1 MTIPPE
7 PWDAPAAAEG
17 VVTGA
22 GAVPLVGSDEPQAAR
37 RIETAAP
44 AARADGFISINTD
57 MDLVGFN
64 VVSRV
69 VTMNS
74 NPHLSGRV
82 TAGYSNPQTGK
93 NDLADRSASA
103 PTGDHRVARRP
114 IDLRMGATTMV
125 MIRPSA
131 GNALTLRVSLQRV
144 PGTLGKLTSA
154 LGAAGA
160 LVDTVDI
167 IEQTDDVIV
176 RQIQVETRGNAHG
189 LEVVAAART
198 VAGVELLTVSDR
210 VFDRHL
216 GGKIE
221 VTPKFP
227 VLTRDDLSMA
237 YTPGVGRVCTAIS
250 EKRDLVWDFTIKSNA
265 VAVLTDGTAVL
276 GLGDIGPEAAMP
288 VMEGKAMLF
297 KQLANVDAYPI
308 CVATSGVEELVA
320 LGKAIAPGFGGI
332 NLEDV
337 AAPVCFEVE
346 RRLQEEL
353 DIPVFHDDQHG
364 TAIVSLAALYGA
376 ATVVGKRLEDL
387 NVVFL
392 GMGAAGVACIKLW
405 QHAGVGNFIGVDS
418 KGIVSVD
425 RTDLN
430 EQKRSIAETSNPQGR
445 KGGLEEALVGA
456 DVFVGVSGPNLVKP
470 EWVATMAKDAI
481 VFAMANPIPE
491 IMPEEMPDNVAV
503 VATGRSDYANQ
514 INNVLVFPGLFRG
527 LLDSRARSVDMSMK
541 VAAARALA
549 DIVAQDGASS
559 DFIVPSIFDAR
570 VVPAVAKAVQKAA
583 ASAGLASVPLA
594 ARAALI

>member
-1 MTIPPE
+1 
-7 PWDAPAAAEG
+7 
-17 VVTGA
+17 
-22 GAVPLVGSDEPQAAR
+22 
-37 RIETAAP
+37 
-44 AARADGFISINTD
+44 
-57 MDLVGFN
+57 
-64 VVSRV
+64 
-69 VTMNS
+69 
-74 NPHLSGRV
+74 
-82 TAGYSNPQTGK
+82 
-93 NDLADRSASA
+93 
-103 PTGDHRVARRP
+103 
-114 IDLRMGATTMV
+114 MV

-131 GNALTLRVSLQRV
+131 GNTLTLRVSLQRV
-144 PGTLGKLTSA
+144 PGTLGRLTSA

-160 LVDTVDI
+160 LIDTIDI
-167 IEQTDDVIV
+167 IEHQGDVII
-176 RQIQVETRGNAHG
+176 RQILIETRGEAHG
-189 LEVVAAART
+189 LEVVKAARS
-198 VAGVELLTVSDR
+198 VAGVELLSVSDR
-210 VFDRHL
+210 VFDRHR

-221 VTPKFP
+221 VTAKFP

-250 EKRDLVWDFTIKSNA
+250 EQTDLVWDYTIKSNS

-276 GLGDIGPEAAMP
+276 GLGDLGPEGAMP

-308 CVATSGVEELVA
+308 CVRTSGVEELVA
-320 LGKAIAPGFGGI
+320 VGKAIAPGFGGI

-376 ATVVGKRLEDL
+376 CDVVGKRLEDL

-405 QHAGVGNFIGVDS
+405 QHAGVGHFIGVDR
-418 KGIVSVD
+418 KGIVHQD

-445 KGGLEEALVGA
+445 RGGLEQALVGA
-456 DVFVGVSGPNLVKP
+456 DVFVGVSGPGLVKP

-527 LLDSRARSVDMSMK
+527 LLDCRARSVDMSMK
-541 VAAARALA
+541 VAAARAIA
-549 DIVAQDGASS
+549 DIVAEDGAST
-559 DFIVPSIFDAR
+559 DFIVPSIFDSR
-570 VVPAVAKAVQKAA
+570 VVPAVAKAVRKAA
-583 ASAGLASVPLA
+583 TAAGLGSASALAKT
-594 ARAALI
+594 ALI

>member
-1 MTIPPE
+1 
-7 PWDAPAAAEG
+7 
-17 VVTGA
+17 
-22 GAVPLVGSDEPQAAR
+22 
-37 RIETAAP
+37 
-44 AARADGFISINTD
+44 
-57 MDLVGFN
+57 
-64 VVSRV
+64 
-69 VTMNS
+69 
-74 NPHLSGRV
+74 
-82 TAGYSNPQTGK
+82 
-93 NDLADRSASA
+93 
-103 PTGDHRVARRP
+103 
-114 IDLRMGATTMV
+114 MV

-131 GNALTLRVSLQRV
+131 GNTLTLRVSLVRV

-160 LVDTVDI
+160 LVDTIDI
-167 IEQTDDVIV
+167 IQHQGDVII
-176 RQIQVETRGNAHG
+176 RQIQVETRGEAHG
-189 LEVVAAART
+189 LQVVEAAKS
-198 VAGVELLTVSDR
+198 VAGVELLSASDR
-210 VFDRHL
+210 VFDRHR

-237 YTPGVGRVCTAIS
+237 YTPGVGRVSTAIS
-250 EKRDLVWDFTIKSNA
+250 ENPDLVWDYTIKSNS
-265 VAVLTDGTAVL
+265 VAILTDGTAVL

-297 KQLANVDAYPI
+297 KQLANVDAYPV
-308 CVATSGVEELVA
+308 CVRTSGVEELVA
-320 LGKAIAPGFGGI
+320 IGKAIAPGFGGI

-346 RRLQEEL
+346 RRLQDEL

-376 ATVVGKRLEDL
+376 AEVVGKKMEDL

-392 GMGAAGVACIKLW
+392 GMGAAGVACVKLW
-405 QHAGVGNFIGVDS
+405 QFAGVGNFIGVDR
-418 KGIVSVD
+418 KGIVSRD

-430 EQKRSIAETSNPQGR
+430 DQKRSIAESTNPEGR
-445 KGGLEEALVGA
+445 RGGLKEALVGA
-456 DVFVGVSGPNLVKP
+456 DVLVGVSGPGLVKP

-491 IMPEEMPDNVAV
+491 IMPEEMPDNVSV

-541 VAAARALA
+541 VAAARAIA
-549 DIVAQDGASS
+549 DIVTEDGVSA
-559 DFIVPSIFDAR
+559 DHIVPSIFDAR
-570 VVPAVAKAVQKAA
+570 VVPTVSSKVQEAA
-583 ASAGLASVPLA
+583 AAAGLGTRPQP
-594 ARAALI
+594 RPPG

>member
-1 MTIPPE
+1 
-7 PWDAPAAAEG
+7 
-17 VVTGA
+17 
-22 GAVPLVGSDEPQAAR
+22 
-37 RIETAAP
+37 
-44 AARADGFISINTD
+44 
-57 MDLVGFN
+57 
-64 VVSRV
+64 
-69 VTMNS
+69 
-74 NPHLSGRV
+74 
-82 TAGYSNPQTGK
+82 
-93 NDLADRSASA
+93 
-103 PTGDHRVARRP
+103 
-114 IDLRMGATTMV
+114 MV
-125 MIRPSA
+125 MIQPSA
-131 GNALTLRVSLQRV
+131 GNMLTLRVSLQRV

-154 LGAAGA
+154 LGAAGGLLDA
-160 LVDTVDI
+160 IDI
-167 IEQTDDVIV
+167 IEHQTHSIV
-176 RQIQVETRGNAHG
+176 RQIQVETRGEAHG
-189 LEVVAAART
+189 LEVVAAARA
-198 VAGVELLTVSDR
+198 VEGVELLSVSDR
-210 VFDRHL
+210 VFDRHI

-221 VTPKFP
+221 VTPKFA

-237 YTPGVGRVCTAIS
+237 YTPGVGRVCTAIA
-250 EKRDLVWDFTIKSNA
+250 ETPELVWDYTIKSNA

-297 KQLANVDAYPI
+297 KQLANVDAYPV
-308 CVATSGVEELVA
+308 CVRTSGVEELVA
-320 LGKAIAPGFGGI
+320 VGKAIAPGFGGI

-376 ATVVGKRLEDL
+376 AEVVGKKLDDL

-405 QHAGVGNFIGVDS
+405 QHAGVGHFIGVDRN
-418 KGIVSVD
+418 GIVHPD

-430 EQKRSIAETSNPQGR
+430 EQKRSIAETTNPQGR
-445 KGGLEEALVGA
+445 RGGLQEALVGA
-456 DVFVGVSGPNLVKP
+456 DVFVGVSGPGLVKP
-470 EWVATMAKDAI
+470 DWVATMATDAI

-541 VAAARALA
+541 VAASRALA
-549 DIVAQDGASS
+549 DIVAEDGASR
-559 DFIVPSIFDAR
+559 DYIIPSIFDAR
-570 VVPAVAKAVQKAA
+570 VVPAVSRAVQDAA
-583 ASAGLASVPLA
+583 TAAGLVTVTDSVKTSHLS
-594 ARAALI
+594 

>member
-1 MTIPPE
+1 MVTI
-7 PWDAPAAAEG
+7 
-17 VVTGA
+17 
-22 GAVPLVGSDEPQAAR
+22 
-37 RIETAAP
+37 
-44 AARADGFISINTD
+44 
-57 MDLVGFN
+57 
-64 VVSRV
+64 
-69 VTMNS
+69 
-74 NPHLSGRV
+74 H
-82 TAGYSNPQTGK
+82 
-93 NDLADRSASA
+93 
-103 PTGDHRVARRP
+103 
-114 IDLRMGATTMV
+114 
-125 MIRPSA
+125 PSA
-131 GNALTLRVSLQRV
+131 GNTLTLRVSLQRV

-160 LVDTVDI
+160 LLDAIDI
-167 IEQTDDVIV
+167 IEHQGDVIV
-176 RQIQVETRGNAHG
+176 RQIQVETRGEAHG
-189 LEVVAAART
+189 REVVEAARA
-198 VAGVELLTVSDR
+198 VSGVELLSVSDR
-210 VFDRHL
+210 VFDRHR

-221 VTPKFP
+221 VTPKFA

-237 YTPGVGRVCTAIS
+237 YTPGVGRVCTAIA
-250 EKRDLVWDFTIKSNA
+250 EEPELVWNYTVKSNS

-308 CVATSGVEELVA
+308 CVRTSGVEELVA
-320 LGKAIAPGFGGI
+320 VGKAIAPGFGGI

-346 RRLQEEL
+346 RRLQDEL

-364 TAIVSLAALYGA
+364 TAIVSLSALYGA
-376 ATVVGKRLEDL
+376 AEVVGKRLEDL

-392 GMGAAGVACIKLW
+392 GMGAAGVACVKLW
-405 QHAGVGNFIGVDS
+405 QYAGVGHFIGVDRH
-418 KGIVSVD
+418 GIVSRD

-430 EQKRSIAETSNPQGR
+430 PEKRSIAESTNSEDR
-445 KGGLEEALVGA
+445 RGGLAEALVGA
-456 DVFVGVSGPNLVKP
+456 DVLVGVSGPGLVKP
-470 EWVATMAKDAI
+470 EWVATMAQNAI

-549 DIVAQDGASS
+549 AIVAEDGASR
-559 DFIVPSIFDAR
+559 DYIVPSIFDAR
-570 VVPAVAKAVQKAA
+570 VVPAVAREVQKAA
-583 ASAGLASVPLA
+583 ASAGLVTAPSLVKTA
-594 ARAALI
+594 HI

>member
-1 MTIPPE
+1 
-7 PWDAPAAAEG
+7 
-17 VVTGA
+17 
-22 GAVPLVGSDEPQAAR
+22 
-37 RIETAAP
+37 
-44 AARADGFISINTD
+44 
-57 MDLVGFN
+57 
-64 VVSRV
+64 
-69 VTMNS
+69 
-74 NPHLSGRV
+74 
-82 TAGYSNPQTGK
+82 
-93 NDLADRSASA
+93 
-103 PTGDHRVARRP
+103 
-114 IDLRMGATTMV
+114 MV

-131 GNALTLRVSLQRV
+131 GNTLTLRVSLQRV

-160 LVDTVDI
+160 LLDTIDI
-167 IEQTDDVIV
+167 VEHQDDFIV
-176 RQIQVETRGNAHG
+176 RQIQVQTRGESHG
-189 LEVVAAART
+189 LEVVEAAKS
-198 VAGVELLTVSDR
+198 VPGVELLSVSDR
-210 VFDRHL
+210 VFDRHR

-221 VTPKFP
+221 VTAKFP

-250 EKRDLVWDFTIKSNA
+250 EDTELVWDYTIKSNS
-265 VAVLTDGTAVL
+265 VAVLSDGTAVL
-276 GLGDIGPEAAMP
+276 GLGNIGPEGAMP

-308 CVATSGVEELVA
+308 CVRTSGVEELVA
-320 LGKAIAPGFGGI
+320 VGKAIAPGFGGI

-376 ATVVGKRLEDL
+376 CEVVGKRLEDL

-405 QHAGVGNFIGVDS
+405 QHAGVGHFIGVDRN
-418 KGIVSVD
+418 GIVHPD

-430 EQKRSIAETSNPQGR
+430 EQKRSIAETSNPEGR
-445 KGGLEEALVGA
+445 RGGLAEALVGA
-456 DVFVGVSGPNLVKP
+456 DVFVGVSGPGLVKP
-470 EWVATMAKDAI
+470 DWVAAMAKDAI

-541 VAAARALA
+541 VAAARAIA
-549 DIVAQDGASS
+549 DIVAEDGASS
-559 DFIVPSIFDAR
+559 DFIVPSIFDTR
-570 VVPAVAKAVQKAA
+570 VVPAVARAVQKAA
-583 ASAGLASVPLA
+583 ASAGLGSASAQAKA
-594 ARAALI
+594 AHI